1 MKQEKALLAALVISI
16 AGCASMAGGAN
27 LSDDSLRSDIAGVLG
42 DAPENI
48 KIESRRS
55 EGVNTYVT
63 ATTKK
68 GTKVACN
75 FLGGGVLSF
84 GMRTAP
90 SCSQLAQDGSMV
102 PGTTSCNAALK
113 AAGQCK

>member
-1 MKQEKALLAALVISI
+1 MKQAKALLVAIVIST
-16 AGCASMAGGAN
+16 AGCASMIGGAN

-42 DAPENI
+42 DSPENI
-48 KIESRRS
+48 KIEARRS
-55 EGVNTYVT
+55 DGANTYVI

-68 GTKVACN
+68 GSKVACN

-84 GMRTAP
+84 GMRPAP
-90 SCSQLAQDGSMV
+90 SCSQLAQDGSMMQ
-102 PGTTSCNAALK
+102 GTTTCNAALR